1 MEKQDKKPELT
12 YTQIQEPLTIRRS
25 VLEAALYSAEI
36 LKSYEN
42 LKKIH
47 AEKDAYKKKLKTIIA
62 NIKILN
68 SRITEELPEL
78 PQEERPQPVKKPE
91 PIKPLKVEIKIPIK
105 KKLMQPVAKSGLDLE
120 LEDIKSK
127 LENLRI

>member
-1 MEKQDKKPELT
+1 MKQEDKKPELT
-12 YTQIQEPLTIRRS
+12 YTQIQEPLNVRRS

-47 AEKDAYKKKLKTIIA
+47 AEKDAYKRKLKTIIN

-68 SRITEELPEL
+68 NRITEELPEL
-78 PQEERPQPVKKPE
+78 PQEEKPTPFKKPA
-91 PIKPLKVEIKIPIK
+91 PIKPPKIEIKIPIK
-105 KKLMQPVAKSGLDLE
+105 KKEIQPAVKSQLDLE
-120 LEDIKSK
+120 LADIKSK
-127 LENLRI
+127 LEELKI